1 MKDKK
6 YIIELGHA
14 NYEDEDLAVD
24 GRRVFEHL
32 SDKVPSIYDV
42 RIGRGAPLNQ
52 KLEGRLQSHVQTGG
66 WGWNKRR
73 TPLLNLRRRLP

>member
-52 KLEGRLQSHVQTGG
+52 VTIACAD
-66 WGWNKRR
+66 RR
-73 TPLLNLRRRLP
+73 MGMEKYQILYT